1 MNSHRRHRALPV
13 KIEGTKS
20 IIPEEMQISHL
31 LFCVVIAG
39 DAGDKDQNGSVTLT
53 GPNLRAVVNLLSHP
67 LQSHAAPN
75 ILAEEAKRRSC
86 LVADFVAGA
95 LAPAPPTRPAE
106 PAPAFRDVV
115 VEDDL
120 GVSIGTR
127 INAEIYRLRSEI
139 VATTEKAIFI
149 RTRANTKVW
158 LPRSQIERHGEDAVE
173 RAILIV
179 QVWSARK
186 AGSCRDP
193 RKFWW

>member
-20 IIPEEMQISHL
+20 IIPGEMQISYL

-39 DAGDKDQNGSVTLT
+39 DAGDKDQNGSVMLT
-53 GPNLRAVVNLLSHP
+53 GPKLRAVVNLLSDP
-67 LQSHAAPN
+67 LQSHAAAN

-86 LVADFVAGA
+86 LVADL
-95 LAPAPPTRPAE
+95 LAEA
-106 PAPAFRDVV
+106 
-115 VEDDL
+115 L

-127 INAEIYRLRSEI
+127 INAEIYGLRSEI

-158 LPRSQIERHGEDAVE
+158 LPKLQSSATARTRSNGR
-173 RAILIV
+173 
-179 QVWSARK
+179 
-186 AGSCRDP
+186 
-193 RKFWW
+193 F

>member
-20 IIPEEMQISHL
+20 IIPEEMQISYL

-39 DAGDKDQNGSVTLT
+39 DAGDKDQNGSVMLT
-53 GPNLRAVVNLLSHP
+53 GPKLRAVVNLPSDP
-67 LQSHAAPN
+67 LHSHAAAN

-86 LVADFVAGA
+86 LIAELLAEA
-95 LAPAPPTRPAE
+95 LAPAPPTQPAE

-115 VEDDL
+115 VEDDI

-127 INAEIYRLRSEI
+127 IDVEIFGLRSEI
-139 VATTEKAIFI
+139 IATTEKAISI
-149 RTRANTKVW
+149 PMRANTKVW
-158 LPRSQIERHGEDAVE
+158 LPKMQIERHDEDAVE

-193 RKFWW
+193 RKFCW